1 MEDKQIHE
9 KGYLNTAQAAD
20 MLGLSPKTLCTWR
33 ALDKGPK
40 FYKFNRAVVYKV
52 EDLEAWISEHYKLVV
67 PKN

>member
-9 KGYLNTAQAAD
+9 KVYLNTAQAAE
-20 MLGLSPKTLCTWR
+20 MLGVRPATMRTWR

-40 FYKFNRAVVYKV
+40 FYKSSRSVFFKV
-52 EDLEAWISEHYKLVV
+52 EDIEAWISEHYKLVV